1 MWRYCLARVVG
12 AVPTLLAVITLAFIL
27 LRAAPGGPFDG
38 DKEITPEIRAR
49 IERVYHLDEPLP
61 AQYLRYLGQV
71 LQGDLGPSFQ
81 YPNKR
86 VNELIAAGFAKD
98 LIIGGL
104 ALLLACG
111 IGIPLGAWAAW
122 RSGGSVERLAQV
134 VALMGI
140 SIPVYVTAPLL
151 ILVFAVILQWLPAGG
166 WGEGEAR
173 YLVLPVVAMAVPYLA
188 YITRL
193 AHTSVRSTLQQP
205 FVRTARAKGLGSM
218 TILFRHALRPSLVPL
233 VAFLGPATAGAITGS
248 IVIESTFG
256 LEGIGQFFVK
266 GAFNRDYTLV
276 MGVTILY
283 GALIIAANL
292 IADLLQAALDPRVR
306 LRA

>member
-1 MWRYCLARVVG
+1 MWRYILARVVG
-12 AVPTLLAVITLAFIL
+12 AVPTLLAIITLAFIL

-38 DKEITPEIRAR
+38 GKEITPEIRAR

-86 VNELIAAGFAKD
+86 VNELIAEGFAKD
-98 LIIGGL
+98 LVIGAL
-104 ALLLACG
+104 ALLLACV
-111 IGIPLGAWAAW
+111 IGVPLGAWAAW
-122 RSGGSVERLAQV
+122 QSGSAVERLAQA
-134 VALMGI
+134 VAMVGI

-151 ILVFAVILQWLPAGG
+151 ILLFAVILQWLPAGG
-166 WGEGEAR
+166 WGDGAPR
-173 YLVLPVVAMAVPYLA
+173 YLVLPVVAMALPYLA

-193 AHTSVRSTLQQP
+193 AHSGVRSALQQP
-205 FVRTARAKGLGSM
+205 FVRTARAKGLGPM
-218 TILFRHALRPSLVPL
+218 TILLRHALRPALVPV

-283 GALIIAANL
+283 GALIVAANL
-292 IADLLQAALDPRVR
+292 VADLLQAALDPRVR
-306 LRA
+306 LRT